1 MSKWWTGV
9 LWLLPTP
16 RQFASLCLCVCLCL
30 SIRLS
35 GVLIR
40 LLQHLCVSCQRLA
53 LKRLVKLEDISLTC
67 VLGATAGKLLLP
79 FCDITKMYPIA
90 AEVARKSHTRSCLLL
105 SLPSSPLLPTDQL
118 AHTSSPPPPP
128 HQQYSVFTMIIN
140 EMVLMLSFLPLFKIP
155 SQWTEAGLLSSLY
168 GSYLPDL
175 TNVQKIHMP
184 ILQIVNTHYVME
196 HAKYSPLC
204 LSIYLSIYLSI

>member
-53 LKRLVKLEDISLTC
+53 LKRLVKLEDLSLTCLRLTC
-67 VLGATAGKLLLP
+67 VLGATAGKLLMP
-79 FCDITKMYPIA
+79 FCDITKCTQLQQKWLVKVIHVLA
-90 AEVARKSHTRSCLLL
+90 CFFLCLLPPFYL
-105 SLPSSPLLPTDQL
+105 LTNWPTLPLLL
-118 AHTSSPPPPP
+118 LLL
-128 HQQYSVFTMIIN
+128 FIIIN
-140 EMVLMLSFLPLFKIP
+140 S
-155 SQWTEAGLLSSLY
+155 T
-168 GSYLPDL
+168 
-175 TNVQKIHMP
+175 
-184 ILQIVNTHYVME
+184 
-196 HAKYSPLC
+196 
-204 LSIYLSIYLSI
+204 